1 MEILL
6 IKEVATLGRRGA
18 VVKVSDGY
26 ARNFLFP
33 RGLAVPATAKNRAG
47 YATEFAQ
54 AEKRDDK
61 KRTEAAAVASRLVN
75 VALTFEKL
83 SNENGELYGSLSP
96 AEVAESLAAQ
106 GFGIDKKQVSFDEP
120 ANRLGLYAARVKLFE
135 GVEVAVP
142 VTVTKP
148 QE

>member
-61 KRTEAAAVASRLVN
+61 KRTAAAAVASRLVN
-75 VALTFEKL
+75 VAFWALVT
-83 SNENGELYGSLSP
+83 SPMSVCNGSLETLTPFSP
-96 AEVAESLAAQ
+96 SE
-106 GFGIDKKQVSFDEP
+106 
-120 ANRLGLYAARVKLFE
+120 
-135 GVEVAVP
+135 
-142 VTVTKP
+142 
-148 QE
+148 